1 MGHDHSHSTAAQAH
15 RGRLLAVLV
24 LTLVVLVVEVVG
36 GLVSGSFALI
46 ADAGHMLTDAAGV
59 GLALGATALAARPAT
74 AARTFG
80 WQRAEILAALVNG
93 LVIGGRRGRS

>member
-59 GLALGATALAARPAT
+59 GLDNDEQGTTVWTCSGLRASWATLWPEITHLG
-74 AARTFG
+74 
-80 WQRAEILAALVNG
+80 
-93 LVIGGRRGRS
+93 